1 MAKLHICLR
10 NVFGSS
16 WLGGALY
23 IQNLARA
30 VGSLP
35 AEERETIKLSVVVR
49 SSNGST
55 VKDIAR
61 YVDSIHIDSI
71 HKLAFSEVCKKL
83 AEIPFLPLGALNLRK
98 FDFVYPEV
106 AGVRAPYNWGGWIP
120 DFQYRYLP
128 QMFTQQQIDKFE
140 SFYGTVARNASV
152 VILSSRMAQEDFR
165 RFFPEEASRS
175 AVMSFVS
182 YIEPE
187 WFTFNPGEIQKKYG
201 LPDRFF
207 LVSNQFWKHKDHG
220 TIIEALGVLKERG
233 VRPVVV
239 CTGSAGEHA
248 EDYFKKII
256 TRIDEIGLNEN
267 VRILGLIPRVDQIQ
281 LMRRS
286 LAVIQPSLFEGWSTV
301 VEDARSLGKPI
312 LLSDFPVHLEQ
323 NPPLGQFFERG
334 NYGQLASL
342 MEEAFDMLRPGP
354 DCNLETHAQKMNE
367 EMLVAYGRRFVAIVR
382 GVVK

>member
-1 MAKLHICLR
+1 VDKLHICLR

-23 IQNLARA
+23 VQNLARA

-35 AEERETIKLSVVVR
+35 VEERDRIKLSIVVR
-49 SSNGST
+49 SSNKST

-61 YVDSIHIDSI
+61 YVDSIHIDGV
-71 HKLAFSEVCKKL
+71 HKLFFSEACKRL
-83 AEIPFLPLGALNLRK
+83 AKIPFIPSQALNLRR

-106 AGVRAPYNWGGWIP
+106 AGVKAPYSWGGWIP
-120 DFQYRYLP
+120 DFQYRHLP
-128 QMFTQQQIDKFE
+128 QMFTQQQIEKFE
-140 SFYGTVARNASV
+140 SFYGAVARNAPV
-152 VILSSRMAQEDFR
+152 VILSSMMAQEDFR
-165 RFFPEEASRS
+165 RFFPEAVSRS
-175 AVMSFVS
+175 AVMSFIS

-187 WFTFNPGEIQKKYG
+187 WFTFNPVEVQKKYG

-220 TIIEALGVLKERG
+220 TLIEALGVLKERG

-239 CTGSAGEHA
+239 CTGSVGEHA
-248 EDYFKKII
+248 EDYYKKII
-256 TRIDEIGLNEN
+256 SRISKLGLNEN

-334 NYGQLASL
+334 NYEQLASL
-342 MEEAFDMLRPGP
+342 MEKASDMLRPGP
-354 DCNLETHAQKMNE
+354 NPDRETHAQKMNE
-367 EMLVAYGRRFVAIVR
+367 EMLVTYGKRFVAIVR